1 MDVLVRY
8 IHFLSIIIL
17 GGTLIV
23 QNLLIAKSLKRRE
36 LMRMSTVDLVFGLSA
51 LSTLTAGLMMWF
63 YFGKGAAFYMK
74 NPVFHSKLG
83 LFLIVG
89 LISILPTMFFLK
101 HRKGDQNQTV
111 AVPDLVVW
119 IVRSELALALVIP
132 LFAVLMAKGIG
143 LD

>member
-1 MDVLVRY
+1 MAVLIRY

-17 GGTLIV
+17 CGTLIV
-23 QNLLIAKSLKRRE
+23 ENLLIAKSLKRRE
-36 LMRMSTVDLVFGLSA
+36 ITRMSTVDLVFGLSA
-51 LSTLTAGLMMWF
+51 LSTLTAGLLMWF
-63 YFGKGAAFYMK
+63 YYGKGAAFYMK

-101 HRKGDQNQTV
+101 HRKGDQDQTV
-111 AVPDLVVW
+111 SVPDLVVW

-143 LD
+143 LG